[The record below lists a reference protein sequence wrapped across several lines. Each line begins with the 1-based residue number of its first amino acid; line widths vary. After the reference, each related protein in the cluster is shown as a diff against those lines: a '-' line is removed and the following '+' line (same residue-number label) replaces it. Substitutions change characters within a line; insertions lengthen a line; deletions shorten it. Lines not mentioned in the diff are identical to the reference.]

1 MCCWTNSGEKKC
13 GRNIR
18 KKKSKTEKKS
28 NIKQET
34 TKGQFNHKS
43 QSCQDRTEE
52 EARGTKAPMIWAGSE
67 TARASHGERG

>member
-1 MCCWTNSGEKKC
+1 MDGTLEKK
-13 GRNIR
+13 
-18 KKKSKTEKKS
+18 KQSKTEKKY

-43 QSCQDRTEE
+43 QSCQDCTEE

-67 TARASHGERG
+67 TARARRGERD